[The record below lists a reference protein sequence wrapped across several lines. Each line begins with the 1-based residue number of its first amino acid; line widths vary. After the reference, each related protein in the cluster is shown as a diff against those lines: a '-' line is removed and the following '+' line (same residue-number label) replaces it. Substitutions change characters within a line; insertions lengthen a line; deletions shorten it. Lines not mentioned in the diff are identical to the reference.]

1 MVENYEIDEFGV
13 IHQIEYEPIAYDNE
27 YISYYERKSDRTI
40 KLGYQRL
47 GWILGLLDRVP
58 ESVLEIGY
66 GTGTF
71 IEAAKITGVP
81 MCVGCDI
88 ANFPLPEG
96 VQFMGWEAT
105 ETTPSALEPN
115 WDVVGMFD
123 VLEHIP
129 DLSFLAK
136 LKTNYV
142 AIAVPYCRWQQLGDA
157 WFRDWRMLLPNEHLH
172 HFDDKSLVA
181 LMEHHD
187 YTCLT
192 LNTFEDGIRLRN
204 GETGPNILSGFFRKK
219 PRVN

>member
-1 MVENYEIDEFGV
+1 MIENYEIDQFGV
-13 IHQIEYEPIAYDNE
+13 IHQIEYEPITYDNE
-27 YISYYERKSDRTI
+27 YISYYERLSDRTI

-47 GWILGLLDRVP
+47 GWILGLLERMP

-81 MCVGCDI
+81 KCVGCDV
-88 ANFPLPEG
+88 ADFPLPDG
-96 VQFMGWEAT
+96 VQFMGWQAT
-105 ETTPSALEPN
+105 KTSPSALEPD

-129 DLSFLAK
+129 DLSFLGK

-142 AIAVPYCRWQQLGDA
+142 AIAVPYCRWKELGDD

-172 HFDDKSLVA
+172 HFDKESLVA
-181 LMEHHD
+181 FMEHHNFR
-187 YTCLT
+187 CLT
-192 LNTFEDGIRLRN
+192 LNTFEDGIRLRE
-204 GETGPNILSGFFRKK
+204 GESGPNILSVFFEKK
-219 PRVN
+219 S